1 MNCPLCNNDKITTLE
16 TIKKIDLIKL
26 YKKLCGKDLSYLIPN
41 DIDFCICH
49 NCDLRFYYPLVTGDE
64 YFYNS
69 FQKLSWYYLD
79 VKDEYSYAKQFVSK
93 KDRVLE
99 IGSGKGAFAKYI
111 PSNSYTGLD
120 FSEKA
125 KAMAKDNN
133 ITIENSTIQDYS
145 TCHQGSYDVVVS
157 FQVLEHVSDPNEF
170 IESMLFTLKKDGKLI
185 IAVPS
190 ENSFVQHVTNNT
202 LNMPP
207 HHVTRWSDDCL
218 RNLENIFDIKLI
230 NITHEKISKI
240 HRSYFVTTLIQN
252 LILKPHLVDLSI
264 KRKLLSKFSSIPGKL
279 IASRLKEEMLPNG
292 HTVMAVYRKL

>member
-1 MNCPLCNNDKITTLE
+1 MICPLCSHKKITILE
-16 TIKKIDLIKL
+16 TIRKNDLIKL
-26 YKKLCGKDLSYLIPN
+26 YKKISGKNYSYLISN

-69 FQKLSWYYLD
+69 FQKFSWYYLD
-79 VKDEYSYAKQFVSK
+79 VKDEYSYAKQFILK

-111 PSNSYTGLD
+111 PSNSYIGLD

-190 ENSFVQHVTNNT
+190 ENSFVQYVTNNT

-264 KRKLLSKFSSIPGKL
+264 KRKLLSKISSILGKL

>member
-1 MNCPLCNNDKITTLE
+1 
-16 TIKKIDLIKL
+16 
-26 YKKLCGKDLSYLIPN
+26 
-41 DIDFCICH
+41 
-49 NCDLRFYYPLVTGDE
+49 
-64 YFYNS
+64 
-69 FQKLSWYYLD
+69 
-79 VKDEYSYAKQFVSK
+79 
-93 KDRVLE
+93 
-99 IGSGKGAFAKYI
+99 
-111 PSNSYTGLD
+111 
-120 FSEKA
+120 
-125 KAMAKDNN
+125 
-133 ITIENSTIQDYS
+133 
-145 TCHQGSYDVVVS
+145 
-157 FQVLEHVSDPNEF
+157 
-170 IESMLFTLKKDGKLI
+170 MLFTLKKDGKLI